1 MKLVVGAATDV
12 GRVREGNEDGYLVDD
27 AIGLVAVADGMGG
40 HVGGEVASATAL
52 EALRAAVRSGR
63 ALRDAVHDAN
73 DAVITKSLS
82 DSSLTGM
89 GTTLTAGTLAAGNT
103 MILAHVG
110 DSRAYLLRDGGLRR
124 ITTDHSHV
132 QELVDDGQLTDDEA
146 AVHPMRNIVTRSV
159 GNDAHVE
166 VDVFPIELQVDD
178 RILLCSDGLTD
189 MVHEDTIAAEL
200 RREPDPAV
208 AAHKLVD
215 TANAAGGVDNIT
227 VVVVAVTADDN
238 GNGVAQM
245 SASAAVE
252 EIAVARVV
260 DEPDEP
266 ERGGVTP
273 VETPSRR
280 ERRAQRRGTAEPG
293 RRSRRVKT
301 TLWVLAVL
309 VVIGVALGAI
319 AYYAR
324 NTYYVAFSGSV
335 PGRQGGGTVT
345 VFKGTPGGLLWWDPT
360 VERAT
365 TLASRRP
372 ARRRRR
378 RGGERED
385 VLVESRTPTHSWRA
399 CVPAPRRRRAHPPRR
414 RRPRPP
420 PSPTPRPPRWRARE
434 ADALTRGAAPAR
446 PGARSRPHGRRR
458 HRGRIRAVAARRE
471 AATSRPIS
479 GCSCSRCSACTWSR
493 TSRCVASPRGPTPRC
508 CPSPPC

>member
-1 MKLVVGAATDV
+1 
-12 GRVREGNEDGYLVDD
+12 
-27 AIGLVAVADGMGG
+27 
-40 HVGGEVASATAL
+40 
-52 EALRAAVRSGR
+52 
-63 ALRDAVHDAN
+63 
-73 DAVITKSLS
+73 
-82 DSSLTGM
+82 
-89 GTTLTAGTLAAGNT
+89 
-103 MILAHVG
+103 
-110 DSRAYLLRDGGLRR
+110 LRR

-238 GNGVAQM
+238 SNGVAQM

-365 TLASRRP
+365 TLARDDLRAADVDAVASEKTFSSSEDADAFV
-372 ARRRRR
+372 ARM
-378 RGGERED
+378 
-385 VLVESRTPTHSWRA
+385 
-399 CVPAPRRRRAHPPRR
+399 
-414 RRPRPP
+414 
-420 PSPTPRPPRWRARE
+420 RARAE
-434 ADALTRGAAPAR
+434 EKASALTTTTTPPTTTLPDATTTT
-446 PGARSRPHGRRR
+446 
-458 HRGRIRAVAARRE
+458 VA
-471 AATSRPIS
+471 
-479 GCSCSRCSACTWSR
+479 
-493 TSRCVASPRGPTPRC
+493 GP
-508 CPSPPC
+508 